1 MLQIVGVVKMKS
13 LRTYNMQDST
23 IRILKSKPN
32 KSQFVNLAV
41 HKLHS
46 QEMYFDISNVSTKQL
61 LAVFLSRIDDDDPLR
76 RLIEE
81 RIKSES

>member
-1 MLQIVGVVKMKS
+1 MKS
-13 LRTYNMQDST
+13 LRTYNMEDSA
-23 IRILKSKPN
+23 IRILKSKRN

-61 LAVFLSRIDDDDPLR
+61 LVCYFNRLDMDDVLRPLLLQRIN
-76 RLIEE
+76 EM
-81 RIKSES
+81 S

>member
-46 QEMYFDISNVSTKQL
+46 QEMYFDIENVSTKQL
-61 LAVFLSRIDDDDPLR
+61 YAVILARMDDDDPLR
-76 RLIEE
+76 ALIVQ
-81 RIKSES
+81 RINQES

>member
-1 MLQIVGVVKMKS
+1 MKS
-13 LRTYNMQDST
+13 LRTYNMEDSA
-23 IRILKSKPN
+23 IRILKSKQN

-61 LAVFLSRIDDDDPLR
+61 LVCYFNRLDMDDVLRPLLLQRIN
-76 RLIEE
+76 EM
-81 RIKSES
+81 S